1 MFLCPK
7 QKRAVLLREEVKE
20 AKVKVGQLRYAFRK
34 CARQQDVERTEHLAE
49 ASRLKHSLGGNV
61 NKINSLFGSIDG
73 LRTTNRVMTARNE
86 EERQVKGREYSVLY
100 LLSNFFVSFTNPT
113 VLTMSF
119 RLCMCGLGK

>member
-7 QKRAVLLREEVKE
+7 LKRAVLLREEVKE
-20 AKVKVGQLRYAFRK
+20 AKVTVGQLRYAFRK

-73 LRTTNRVMTARNE
+73 LRTTNRVMSARNE
-86 EERQVKGREYSVLY
+86 EERQVKGREFSTLPLVQ
-100 LLSNFFVSFTNPT
+100 FFGLFAFSFDLRT
-113 VLTMSF
+113 
-119 RLCMCGLGK
+119 